1 MSSLCTNPDEG
12 FFAFSEYSFKR
23 FVMLVYSLRRATMDE
38 DSTRIFDAL
47 FVHRALDPVVLTAF
61 RKYCAADESSA
72 SYLDSLKEEN
82 LASFIRSIFEAVLKG
97 FDERGK
103 PPELMDDEKRFRRL
117 ALQCLV
123 NAANR
128 SRRLRECVDA
138 ECVRFL
144 RAMLRL
150 DAFRNEVLACLVA
163 IARPLHKKAA
173 LCSEYSDLLN
183 DVTLLWKHS
192 STTSTQRSWISALVS
207 IHLEED
213 YAFLAECFADM
224 DGDAFSELLVI
235 VEALL
240 DHSETE
246 DYAFLAECF
255 ADMDGDAFSELLIIV
270 EALLDQS
277 ETGQCVQIHSNNAQF
292 CVNLLER
299 MEYEIGKLELP
310 STSTNDAISREKTLK
325 FSAIERLSN
334 LISIVSSLS
343 LRRPQFDALLH
354 NETTATAIV
363 ARSLE
368 AVVDYE
374 ILKENATVHTP
385 KAPDRP
391 VPPKRTRRE
400 AVKLPF
406 VKNLSELLRC
416 NVAEEEQIAELK
428 CACVRALGN
437 LCCESP
443 SNQRIVGK
451 HDGVILLL
459 HCARRLDTDSPFL
472 MQWAIAALRHV
483 CMGCPENQ
491 QRLAEIE
498 QCPSAIVDRDRLL
511 LQLGLKAVIE
521 EDTGKIR

>member
-82 LASFIRSIFEAVLKG
+82 LASFIRSVFEAVLKG

-224 DGDAFSELLVI
+224 DGDAFSELLII

-240 DHSETE
+240 DH
-246 DYAFLAECF
+246 
-255 ADMDGDAFSELLIIV
+255 
-270 EALLDQS
+270 S

-374 ILKENATVHTP
+374 IVKENATVHIP

-521 EDTGKIR
+521 EDTGKIRLERIS

>member
-1 MSSLCTNPDEG
+1 
-12 FFAFSEYSFKR
+12 
-23 FVMLVYSLRRATMDE
+23 MDE

-240 DHSETE
+240 DHSET
-246 DYAFLAECF
+246 
-255 ADMDGDAFSELLIIV
+255 
-270 EALLDQS
+270 
-277 ETGQCVQIHSNNAQF
+277 GQCVQIHSNNAQF

-363 ARSLE
+363 ARCLE

-374 ILKENATVHTP
+374 IVKENATVHIP

-521 EDTGKIR
+521 EDTGKIRLERIS